1 MSHLRA
7 HSLCCPYCG
16 TFVSDSRVIDTR
28 LENNGYRRR
37 QCLNEACDSRF
48 TTREHVVE
56 SRSPVHRSVNRG
68 QLRLGL

>member
-16 TFVSDSRVIDTR
+16 YPDLRVIDTR

-37 QCLNEACDSRF
+37 ECLNPECQDRF
-48 TTREHVVE
+48 TTRETVVW
-56 SRSPVHRSVNRG
+56 SRTPKHRPVSRG

>member
-37 QCLNEACDSRF
+37 QCMNPECQDRF
-48 TTREHVVE
+48 TTREVVVP
-56 SRSPVHRSVNRG
+56 SREPMHRPIHKG
-68 QLRLGL
+68 QMRLSI